1 MEELGRIQIGKN
13 FQIIR
18 DLPNIYWEFPQYSLG
33 RFPIIVR
40 KKFLPNVH

>member
-13 FQIIR
+13 FPSIR
-18 DLPNIYWEFPQYSLG
+18 DLPNIYPEFPQYLLG
-33 RFPIIVR
+33 RFPFIGR